1 MALKVLFHVLL
12 ELKILKIL
20 SVFLKQAKNK
30 YYGQGELNLIK
41 LLLKTKV
48 TLIYF
53 GNVRIINFKVLN
65 LILDFLANK

>member
-1 MALKVLFHVLL
+1 MALKALFHVLL

-30 YYGQGELNLIK
+30 YHGQGELNLIK

-65 LILDFLANK
+65 LILDFLAIK